1 MRLLVSL
8 LMGGACLVARPALAQ
23 NADGSYGRIEG
34 DLLFVGEVGAAL
46 TTQGPQL
53 ETHVGLLYMSTAG
66 PYFRYVESFG
76 DDDAAF
82 DRALVAGVELRPL
95 FLGRYALDLAQ
106 GPAHLDLFLD
116 SFALVIGA
124 QWEAPLGRA
133 FEGRPGL
140 ELGAS
145 IEVPLLPSASGPYL
159 GLLGLAR
166 FGNAELEGTGTRDFL
181 ERGASLVFTLAW
193 HQVFDAGLV
202 DIRDRRREP

>member
-1 MRLLVSL
+1 MRLWAWVVV
-8 LMGGACLVARPALAQ
+8 VAASAIAAPARAED
-23 NADGSYGRIEG
+23 ADGSYGRIEG
-34 DLLFVGEVGAAL
+34 DLLFVGAAGAAI

-76 DDDAAF
+76 DEDAAF
-82 DRALVAGVELRPL
+82 ERALAAGVELRPL
-95 FLGRYALDLAQ
+95 FLGRYALDLSQ
-106 GPAHLDLFLD
+106 GPPHLDLFLD
-116 SFALVIGA
+116 SLALFIGA

-133 FEGRPGL
+133 IETSPGL

-145 IEVPLLPSASGPYL
+145 IEVPLLPSASGPHL

-166 FGNAELEGTGTRDFL
+166 FGNGELVGTSSRDFL
-181 ERGASLVFTLAW
+181 ERGSSLVLTLAW